1 MQARNTYDR
10 SAILAGYI
18 APASTFSQTPAVP
31 EDDDYDEDI
40 EEDDFQDLGVGTLQV
55 CKSTGKCELYFCDFN
70 WFRCDRAVRSI
81 VCWTRK
87 PARHQKGVLS
97 EPYTNHQRQQTLSK
111 LYICFNQPRFRVVQG
126 SRGPQEPFFDGPAA
140 WEEVDTEELE
150 RIAVNIMRSVVPS
163 TENLEVGAR
172 LAMQAAAMEAD
183 NQDPLGLG
191 RIDTRQL
198 ALVSF
203 VSRQDLL
210 NFQKIL
216 RFLRDRTL

>member
-1 MQARNTYDR
+1 MFPPKQ
-10 SAILAGYI
+10 S
-18 APASTFSQTPAVP
+18 
-31 EDDDYDEDI
+31 
-40 EEDDFQDLGVGTLQV
+40 
-55 CKSTGKCELYFCDFN
+55 
-70 WFRCDRAVRSI
+70 RC
-81 VCWTRK
+81 
-87 PARHQKGVLS
+87 HL
-97 EPYTNHQRQQTLSK
+97 
-111 LYICFNQPRFRVVQG
+111 VQG

-198 ALVSF
+198 ALVRGIY
-203 VSRQDLL
+203 VLGLL
-210 NFQKIL
+210 DFQEL
-216 RFLRDRTL
+216 LCFERWRNRLCNAEQ